1 MPTIFLSHTS
11 IDKPFVEKLARDLT
25 RLGINVWYDKYEI
38 KVGESILWKIDKG
51 IRESEYLGIVI
62 SREAW
67 ESEWVKTE
75 ISAAWQK
82 QVKQKGNFV
91 LPIYY
96 RECEMPLFLSGIK
109 YADFRTDYQSGL
121 QDLVRVF
128 GIKEL
133 EAITA
138 DNWRGFAR
146 RKRGEWK
153 AFQIREFENLITRIC
168 QIARMNHFSVWTGRG
183 KNPFSFTI
191 SGWIS
196 REKSM
201 ALSIRMDPAKSYQY
215 IVADSEELNPSR
227 IDKKC
232 YKTPI
237 GSTVNEVEEYVSR
250 KIQQFVEANGKP
262 ESPGSMLTDRHM
274 DQNAVMELFM
284 EIMKKSNWD
293 QEVFDIRRFFESTE
307 DSL

>member
-1 MPTIFLSHTS
+1 M
-11 IDKPFVEKLARDLT
+11 
-25 RLGINVWYDKYEI
+25 
-38 KVGESILWKIDKG
+38 
-51 IRESEYLGIVI
+51 I

-146 RKRGEWK
+146 
-153 AFQIREFENLITRIC
+153 
-168 QIARMNHFSVWTGRG
+168 MNHFSVWTGRG

-196 REKSM
+196 REKSI

-215 IVADSEELNPSR
+215 MAADSEELNPSR

-250 KIQQFVEANGKP
+250 KIQQFIEANGKP

-293 QEVFDIRRFFESTE
+293 QEAFDSRRFFESTE